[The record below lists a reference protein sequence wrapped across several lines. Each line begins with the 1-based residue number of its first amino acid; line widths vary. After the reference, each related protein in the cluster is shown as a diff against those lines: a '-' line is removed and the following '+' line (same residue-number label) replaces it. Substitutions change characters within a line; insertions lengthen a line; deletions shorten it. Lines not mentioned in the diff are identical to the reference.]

1 VSDVVRRDCSI
12 CSRPDVAEVN
22 YARLHDRL
30 SFNSICE
37 RFQLAKGTVLRH
49 FEHAS
54 ESAPEPELG
63 CGPSVI
69 PAPAVSGAPLLLGR
83 EVVVAPPPPPR
94 AVRRCV
100 VCPSK
105 HRTAIEAGLVGNV
118 GAEALEARYGLSAE
132 AIQRHRRECIPSALE
147 RTQVLATARTVA
159 ERIAGLLD
167 EADQFLTTARD
178 EGDLKAWGVAVA
190 RLEGA
195 IRLYGQFT
203 GEIGGDPDAAI
214 LASAKWRE
222 IKLVLGEALKPFPD
236 ALEAVVRAFERL
248 KG

>member
-1 VSDVVRRDCSI
+1 VVRRDCSI
-12 CSRPDVAEVN
+12 CARPDVAEVN
-22 YARLHDRL
+22 YARLRDRL
-30 SFNSICE
+30 SFNALCE
-37 RFQLAKGTVLRH
+37 RFRLAKGTVLRH
-49 FEHAS
+49 FEHATES
-54 ESAPEPELG
+54 EQEL
-63 CGPSVI
+63 PS
-69 PAPAVSGAPLLLGR
+69 PPVSGAPPLLLGGAL
-83 EVVVAPPPPPR
+83 VVGPPPPPR

-100 VCPSK
+100 VCPSS
-105 HRTAIEAGLVGNV
+105 RRNAIEAGLVGNV
-118 GAEALEARYGLSAE
+118 GAEALEARFGLSAE

-147 RTQVLATARTVA
+147 RTQVLVTARTVA
-159 ERIAGLLD
+159 DRIAGLLD

-203 GEIGGDPDAAI
+203 GELGGDPDAAI

-222 IKLVLGEALKPFPD
+222 IKTILGEALKPFPD

-248 KG
+248 RA